1 MRPKDNI
8 LAAIRLEK
16 PSRIPA
22 VLFSGGAWTFNN
34 RGLTLEQA
42 VGKAGLMA
50 QVIAETN
57 AGVGSDIV
65 WAGSGFNNLP
75 VRALGG
81 QVKWQV
87 KGTMNVQ
94 QPLFKTAADLDKF
107 RPDRLDQ
114 DEGVANI
121 WEATALLDQAI
132 GDEILI
138 GACGW
143 GPFTL
148 GAQFF
153 GVERTMSSMY
163 KDKKAV
169 HAVLEFAT
177 EVSFRYYD
185 AFRRKGA
192 RIISVAEPSA
202 SGDMISRRHFE
213 EFVLP
218 YLTDFIRRTKQA
230 GALNLLHICGKTT
243 KYLDLIPGTGADVF
257 SVDYKVDLAAVK
269 EVIGTRMA
277 FAGNVNPA
285 GVLVNGTPAEVGA
298 AARECIEKAG
308 TDGNFILMPGC
319 DLSPSV
325 PLANIRAMIETA
337 RESEAGCR
345 KSDVG

>member
-1 MRPKDNI
+1 VRPKDNV

-34 RGLTLEQA
+34 KGLTLEQ
-42 VGKAGLMA
+42 VVLKPGLMA
-50 QVIAETN
+50 QVIVETN
-57 AGVGSDIV
+57 AEVGSEIV

-81 QVKWQV
+81 QVKWQA

-94 QPLFKTAADLDKF
+94 EPLFKTVADIDKYH
-107 RPDRLDQ
+107 PDLLDQ
-114 DEGVANI
+114 DEGIANI
-121 WEATALLDQAI
+121 WEVASLLDQAI
-132 GDEILI
+132 GNEVLI

-153 GVERTMSSMY
+153 GVERMMSSIY

-169 HAVLEFAT
+169 HAVLDFAT

-185 AFRRKGA
+185 TFRRKGA

-243 KYLDLIPGTGADVF
+243 RYLDLIPGTGADVF
-257 SVDYKVDLAAVK
+257 SVDYKVDLAAVQK
-269 EVIGTRMA
+269 AIGAKMA

-298 AARECIEKAG
+298 AARECIERAG
-308 TDGNFILMPGC
+308 KDSNFILMPGC

-325 PLANIRAMIETA
+325 PLANIQAMIETA
-337 RESEAGCR
+337 HLRSE
-345 KSDVG
+345 K

>member
-1 MRPKDNI
+1 VRPKDNV

-42 VGKAGLMA
+42 AGKAGLMA
-50 QVIAETN
+50 QVIVETN
-57 AGVGSDIV
+57 ARVGSDIV

-81 QVKWQV
+81 KVKWQIR
-87 KGTMNVQ
+87 GTMNVEE
-94 QPLFKTAADLDKF
+94 PLLKSAADVDKF
-107 RPDRLDQ
+107 SPGRLDA
-114 DEGVANI
+114 DEGIANV
-121 WEATALLDQAI
+121 WEAAALLDRAI
-132 GDEILI
+132 GDEVLI

-153 GVERTMSSMY
+153 GVERMMSSIY

-257 SVDYKVDLAAVK
+257 SVDYKVDLAVVREA
-269 EVIGTRMA
+269 IGRRMA

-285 GVLVNGTPAEVGA
+285 GVLVSGTPDEVRA
-298 AARECIEKAG
+298 AARECIDKAG
-308 TDGNFILMPGC
+308 HDGNFILMPGC

-325 PLANIRAMIETA
+325 PLANIRALIESA
-337 RESEAGCR
+337 HLRSE
-345 KSDVG
+345 K